1 MYWRD
6 SISGVGV
13 FPFILYLGIKGW
25 HVIIQ
30 CVQCGECQAG
40 LQVESLYR
48 HTLQFRDQEVHQR
61 ERVIK
66 NFSIW
71 NSKFQNRHI
80 GSQYSSDCLCTYLAQ
95 MLSDLILIM
104 CGELQLDN
112 KSLKVALMVQW
123 VVHLWNLLEYVGLF
137 LNFNYVLIIMFIYTT
152 CMRGMCMEDPY
163 IFMKKYIYDI
173 LGEAFLQ
180 LFKKLFLYL
189 SQAFH

>member
-13 FPFILYLGIKGW
+13 FLFILYLGIKGW

-152 CMRGMCMEDPY
+152 CMHAWNVYGRSIYIHEKIYLWHIRRG
-163 IFMKKYIYDI
+163 I
-173 LGEAFLQ
+173 LTTV
-180 LFKKLFLYL
+180 
-189 SQAFH
+189 